1 MAPSEFIPFISQ
13 KLLHRYKIFL
23 KDCPNNELSKD
34 GFVQIYQK
42 AFPFGDPCEFADYIF
57 RAFDEDDSGKISF
70 REFICALS
78 VTSRGSLEEKLK
90 CTRPRSASLTCSTD
104 SRPLPGAFQLYD
116 IDRNGTIVYDELL
129 EIVQA
134 IYKMTGLM
142 VEFPPDEDTPE
153 YV

>member
-1 MAPSEFIPFISQ
+1 M
-13 KLLHRYKIFL
+13 
-23 KDCPNNELSKD
+23 
-34 GFVQIYQK
+34 
-42 AFPFGDPCEFADYIF
+42 
-57 RAFDEDDSGKISF
+57 
-70 REFICALS
+70 
-78 VTSRGSLEEKLK
+78 
-90 CTRPRSASLTCSTD
+90 CSTD

-116 IDRNGTIVYDELL
+116 IDGNGTIVYDELL